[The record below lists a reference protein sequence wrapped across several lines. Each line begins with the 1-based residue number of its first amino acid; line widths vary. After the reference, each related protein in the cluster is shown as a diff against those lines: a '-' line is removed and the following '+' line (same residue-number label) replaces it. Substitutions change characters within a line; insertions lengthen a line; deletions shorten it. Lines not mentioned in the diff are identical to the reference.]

1 MISNQLTVVAIK
13 CRIGKHSL
21 IRETGISP
29 MEINLPPAE
38 QAIIESLVST
48 GRFKSVD
55 DVITEGVKLLATTET
70 LRQKVQLG
78 IDQADRDEVDDH
90 NSVFERLR
98 ALAAGTSN

>member
-1 MISNQLTVVAIK
+1 
-13 CRIGKHSL
+13 
-21 IRETGISP
+21 
-29 MEINLPPAE
+29 MEINLPPAQ

-55 DVITEGVKLLATTET
+55 DVISEGVKLLATTET

-90 NSVFERLR
+90 NSVFE
-98 ALAAGTSN
+98 